1 MVSPSNH
8 EGAWRDRNTRTGQT
22 LIVVPVSPF
31 SRRFR

>member
-8 EGAWRDRNTRTGQT
+8 EGAWRDRTTRNGQT